1 MERIHMLSTDHAKL
15 SVKVVALLLVAAISF
30 FFATSWISDMSFVK
44 ESLESV
50 EDSNQTVMAFSA
62 ATLSASLAITALPD
76 DFATPLADSLADMN
90 VYFVAILV
98 VLLLEKILI
107 IYGIKLTF
115 AIMIPWACIAGAVAV
130 VTRKRFLH
138 SFAVRLC
145 ILGLAVAFVVPCSTH
160 VTKYVAADLTAYVE
174 DTIAETESG
183 ADKLNT
189 AMEGNDEGKDVFE
202 KLSELFQTA
211 IRDIS
216 DLLQHFQNN
225 IRRCMNSVAILIF
238 TNFVMPILTFFVLK
252 WILKE
257 TFHIAIP
264 TVDLGQINQKRRE
277 RENKGSKELVAIG
290 GESHEE

>member
-1 MERIHMLSTDHAKL
+1 MERKYMLSTDHAKVL
-15 SVKVVALLLVAAISF
+15 AQILALLLIAAISF
-30 FFATSWISDMSFVK
+30 FYATSWVSDTGFVK

-50 EDSNQTVMAFSA
+50 EESNQTVMAFSA

-90 VYFVAILV
+90 VYFIAILV

-115 AIMIPWACIAGAVAV
+115 AILIPWACIAGAIAAL
-130 VTRKRFLH
+130 TKKNFLQ
-138 SFAVRLC
+138 SFAMRLC
-145 ILGLAVAFVVPCSTH
+145 ILGLAIALVVPCSTH
-160 VTKYVAADLTAYVE
+160 ITNYVAADLTAYVE
-174 DTIAETESG
+174 ETIAETENG

-189 AMEGNDEGKDVFE
+189 AMESDEEGKNIFE
-202 KLSELFQTA
+202 KLSDLFQTA

-216 DLLQHFQNN
+216 DLLLHFQNN
-225 IRRCMNSVAILIF
+225 IRRCMNSIAILIF
-238 TNFVMPILTFFVLK
+238 TNFVMPLITFFVLK

-264 TVDLGQINQKRRE
+264 TPDLKKVNQKRRE
-277 RENKGSKELVAIG
+277 HKKETSKELVAVG